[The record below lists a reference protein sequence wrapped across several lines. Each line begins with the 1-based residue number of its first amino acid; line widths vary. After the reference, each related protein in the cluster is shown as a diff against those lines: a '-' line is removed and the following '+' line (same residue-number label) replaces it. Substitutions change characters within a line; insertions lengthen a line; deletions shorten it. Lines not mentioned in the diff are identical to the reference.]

1 MDLGAVVF
9 YGVAAATIVAS
20 LGVVVTRS
28 IVYSALLLILSLGLT
43 ALVYLILLSDFLA
56 LVQILVYGGTVSIL
70 LLFALMLTRP
80 RETQAI
86 THKSWPLAALGSVL
100 LLGVLAFGALGTT
113 WPATASDLPLGPRP
127 TATVSATTATTAGRT
142 TTTTTAASVR
152 PGEPV
157 RLGPAEIGSSLFT
170 TWAVPFE
177 IASVVLLVALIGS
190 LLIARATEDVDE
202 AQSRAGA
209 GGGTDALGNALGTP
223 ITRVGGAGGVGGA
236 AGTSRELM

>member
-9 YGVAAATIVAS
+9 YGVAAATLVAS

-43 ALVYLILLSDFLA
+43 ALVYLLLLSDFLA
-56 LVQILVYGGTVSIL
+56 LVQILVYVGTVSIL

-86 THKSWPLAALGSVL
+86 THKSWPMAALGSLL
-100 LLGVLAFGALGTT
+100 LLGVLSFGALGTT
-113 WPATASDLPLGPRP
+113 WPTGPSDLPLGPRP
-127 TATVSATTATTAGRT
+127 TVTAAPSAGRT
-142 TTTTTAASVR
+142 STTTTSSVSRPSAR
-152 PGEPV
+152 PGEPM
-157 RLGPAEIGSSLFT
+157 RLGPGEIGTPLFT

-190 LLIARATEDVDE
+190 LLIARATEDADV
-202 AQSRAGA
+202 AQSREGA
-209 GGGTDALGNALGTP
+209 GGGTDGLGTALGPPVARAVGTP
-223 ITRVGGAGGVGGA
+223 QEMR
-236 AGTSRELM
+236 